1 MPSGLIDRINGRL
14 PGSATS
20 GHRHQRRAATSATRP
35 NRCRPSA
42 DDTHRL
48 NADDPTGRDLSCR
61 RHCVAAFAAQGKR
74 PREVPPADTAHGDD
88 PQTRKLWLAEQS
100 LFIGIA
106 RLAPNHGSQRRR
118 RGALPCDTVDISVQ
132 FPKRRNLLD
141 PEQGPHCVFFEGR
154 FE

>member
-35 NRCRPSA
+35 SRFRPSA

-48 NADDPTGRDLSCR
+48 NADDPTGRDLTCR
-61 RHCVAAFAAQGKR
+61 LHCVAAVAAQDKR
-74 PREVPPADTAHGDD
+74 SRGVPPADTAHGDD
-88 PQTRKLWLAEQS
+88 QQTRKLWPAEQS

-106 RLAPNHGSQRRR
+106 RLAPKHGSRRRR
-118 RGALPCDTVDISVQ
+118 RGALACDTVDISAQ
-132 FPKRRNLLD
+132 FPKRRHPLD
-141 PEQGPHCVFFEGR
+141 PEQGLHCVFFEGR